1 MLHIKPVKWINY
13 PYSNLRQT
21 YPPVH
26 WITFPVLN
34 TLLKGRDFVLLTDH
48 HNYPT
53 QSHCNR

>member
-53 QSHCNR
+53 VTL